1 MRATFKFS
9 LIILCL
15 VTLLHGRGAYS
26 ENEASGDPVPSVA
39 AIEGAAA
46 TSQDVAPD
54 SALDVTQDSPQDS
67 LTVLELFSSQAC
79 LFCPKADELFAAMLT
94 VPDVIGVACHVD
106 YFDVRVG
113 SLARPFC
120 SARQSWYMQTL
131 GAGPN
136 YTPQIVLNGAVDV
149 IGYKL
154 DAIKDTI
161 NKAQKNP
168 PLRINVSP
176 AENKGGNNGENTGEN
191 ARDFT
196 LSWKPQAA
204 PADNEPAIL
213 WLLMI
218 DKPHQ
223 IQIADGRNKGKQMTY
238 MNIVSDIEDRGDWN
252 RQDLSKTIQVDLTA
266 QHQGFT
272 VIAQGRQTGRILA
285 AAQLSA
291 RMLLQVHDELIFE
304 VPEAELEATA
314 ALVKN
319 VMENVAQLNVPLE
332 AEAGYADNWSDAH

>member
-26 ENEASGDPVPSVA
+26 ENEASGELVPSAA
-39 AIEGAAA
+39 AIEDAAA
-46 TSQDVAPD
+46 IPKDVAPD
-54 SALDVTQDSPQDS
+54 VTPDSPQDS

-94 VPDVIGVACHVD
+94 VPNVIGVACHVD

-136 YTPQIVLNGAVDV
+136 YTPQIVVNGAVDV

-176 AENKGGNNGENTGEN
+176 AENKGEN

-223 IQIADGRNKGKQMTY
+223 LQIADGRNKGKQMTY

-285 AAQLSA
+285 AAEYRTPA
-291 RMLLQVHDELIFE
+291 N
-304 VPEAELEATA
+304 ATPA
-314 ALVKN
+314 TTTPVTTTPATTIP
-319 VMENVAQLNVPLE
+319 AQDP
-332 AEAGYADNWSDAH
+332 AP